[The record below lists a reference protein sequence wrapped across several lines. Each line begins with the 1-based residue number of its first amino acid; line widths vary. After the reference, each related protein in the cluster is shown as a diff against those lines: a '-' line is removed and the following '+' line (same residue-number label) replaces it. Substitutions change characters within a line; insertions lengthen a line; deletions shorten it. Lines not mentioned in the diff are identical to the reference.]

1 MLSCAWIEKRLE
13 VAEALLRT
21 RHFEKSLDI
30 VADVDEELV
39 RGKATLPPLV
49 RVPQSLLDRVEHV
62 RTTAESGLRLG
73 QLVQTRG
80 RAPLR
85 LDVIAAL
92 ERTL

>member
-1 MLSCAWIEKRLE
+1 MLNCAWIEKRLE

-21 RHFEKSLDI
+21 RLFEKSLAI
-30 VADVDEELV
+30 VADVDDELV

-49 RVPQSLLDRVEHV
+49 RVPLSILDRLEHV
-62 RTTAESGLRLG
+62 RSTAETGLQIG

>member
-1 MLSCAWIEKRLE
+1 MLNCAWIEKRLE

-21 RHFEKSLDI
+21 RLFEKSLDI
-30 VADVDEELV
+30 VADVDDELV

-49 RVPQSLLDRVEHV
+49 RVPQSIMDRVEHV
-62 RTTAESGLRLG
+62 RNTAENGLRLG

>member
-1 MLSCAWIEKRLE
+1 ME

-21 RHFEKSLDI
+21 RHFEQSLAI
-30 VADVDEELV
+30 VADVDDELV

-49 RVPQSLLDRVEHV
+49 RVPQQLLDRVEHA
-62 RTTAESGLRLG
+62 RSTAETGLRLG

-80 RAPLR
+80 RAPRR
-85 LDVIAAL
+85 LDVIEAL